1 MKNVEHINIVVQNS
15 CPANIFRLKIR
26 NINKRICLKKFFN
39 LMNLFDSK
47 KKKKKKIKGQPLG
60 VGEKLSFFKVG
71 LWGWLDHPQQFFL
84 PIFFFNNFFILCGI
98 KTLSITCDT
107 WATCDGNLSWTKY
120 VERRTCVNILRG

>member
-47 KKKKKKIKGQPLG
+47 KKKKKKKIT
-60 VGEKLSFFKVG
+60 EKVRK
-71 LWGWLDHPQQFFL
+71 H
-84 PIFFFNNFFILCGI
+84 N
-98 KTLSITCDT
+98 K
-107 WATCDGNLSWTKY
+107 
-120 VERRTCVNILRG
+120 

>member
-47 KKKKKKIKGQPLG
+47 KKKKKK
-60 VGEKLSFFKVG
+60 
-71 LWGWLDHPQQFFL
+71 
-84 PIFFFNNFFILCGI
+84 N
-98 KTLSITCDT
+98 
-107 WATCDGNLSWTKY
+107 Y
-120 VERRTCVNILRG
+120 